1 MFNFGQSQQTG
12 GLNLS
17 ATGAPNTMTAGV
29 QQGGVG
35 FSLGAQQPQQPTGFM
50 SGLVGGM
57 GMQQQ
62 YAQAQQ
68 FTQQPIVPPSE
79 MELMS
84 ALLQSQ
90 NPVHRFIGEGGLA
103 SVIELVAT
111 ATSLSVLTILKDA
124 TFVIDDDE
132 GAMKLDV
139 GSLPDN
145 LKTLSAENVAMLLNQ
160 IVNNS
165 MQTIQ
170 QADMQR
176 QHILTLAEQSMM
188 GGALQAALADE
199 GMMQKV
205 GGGIGSVAR
214 GIMGLPRQ

>member
-17 ATGAPNTMTAGV
+17 ATGAPNMTAGV
-29 QQGGVG
+29 QQGSVG
-35 FSLGAQQPQQPTGFM
+35 FSLGAQQPQQPTG
-50 SGLVGGM
+50 LVGGFLQ
-57 GMQQQ
+57 GAGVQQQ
-62 YAQAQQ
+62 YADARQ
-68 FTQQPIVPPSE
+68 FAQQPITPPSE
-79 MELMS
+79 LEIFS
-84 ALLQSQ
+84 ALLKSQ
-90 NPVHRFIGEGGLA
+90 NPVHRYIAGGGLG
-103 SVIELVAT
+103 SLIDILAT

-160 IVNNS
+160 TVNTS
-165 MQTIQ
+165 QQTVQRAEMERQ
-170 QADMQR
+170 Q
-176 QHILTLAEQSMM
+176 ILTLAEQSMM

>member
-1 MFNFGQSQQTG
+1 
-12 GLNLS
+12 
-17 ATGAPNTMTAGV
+17 MTAGV

-35 FSLGAQQPQQPTGFM
+35 FSLGAQQPQQSTGFM
-50 SGLVGGM
+50 GGLIGGM
-57 GMQQQ
+57 GVQQQ
-62 YAQAQQ
+62 YGQAQQ

-111 ATSLSVLTILKDA
+111 ATSLSLITVLKEA
-124 TFVIDDDE
+124 TFVMDE
-132 GAMKLDV
+132 DGGAMKMDTS
-139 GSLPDN
+139 SLPDN
-145 LKTLSAENVAMLLNQ
+145 LKTLSAENVSVLLNQ

-176 QHILTLAEQSMM
+176 QQILTLAEQSMM

-199 GMMQKV
+199 GVMQKV
-205 GGGIGSVAR
+205 GGGLGSVAR